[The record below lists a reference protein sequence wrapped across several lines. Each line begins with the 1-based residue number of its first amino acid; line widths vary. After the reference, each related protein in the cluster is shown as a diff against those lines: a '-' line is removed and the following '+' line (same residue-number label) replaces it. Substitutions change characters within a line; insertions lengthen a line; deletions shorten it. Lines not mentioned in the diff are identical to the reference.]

1 MTTAAAASQAVVAG
15 AMIAS
20 SVASA
25 FSGSPSGGL
34 FQSIN
39 FMQLYMLLILLR
51 VYLPKRIEDYILMND
66 IFNFNLSTS
75 NVSSVPMLNDFLS
88 IFQYAHSDQT
98 LSDLNVESV
107 STFYNLFAH
116 LLVLLLL
123 VAVHLLMWAGKV
135 N

>member
-1 MTTAAAASQAVVAG
+1 
-15 AMIAS
+15 MIAS